1 MSNKKNN
8 SNKTKHSS
16 KGKFIILAI
25 LLITT
30 VVSSAYL
37 GLEYKKDLNSQK
49 ELKIKIEKEKKLET
63 ERIKREMLNRKTAK
77 KSAKDSYGVDA
88 KIVSDALITGDY
100 SNEGKKEVFLTF
112 DDGPSTTN
120 TPKVLDTLKANNVP
134 ATFFVMGKTLQM
146 DGAAEILKRI
156 YNEGHAIGNHTYSHN
171 YSYLYPSRILNLN
184 NFVTDL
190 DKNLNLMKQALGNT
204 FKTDIIRCPG
214 GYMSWQQMK
223 PLDDYLANNKMY
235 SIDWNALNEDA
246 EGKKKNAS
254 ELLERAKINSQGK
267 NLVVILMH
275 DTYGKDETAKALD
288 NIIKYY
294 KSEGYEFKIMN

>member
-37 GLEYKKDLNSQK
+37 GLEYKKDLNNQK
-49 ELKIKIEKEKKLET
+49 ELKVKIEKEKKLEA

-120 TPKVLDTLKANNVP
+120 TPKVLDTLKANNVH
-134 ATFFVMGKTLQM
+134 ATFFIMGKTLQM
-146 DGAAEILKRI
+146 DGAAEILKRT
-156 YNEGHAIGNHTYSHN
+156 YNEGHAIGNHTYSHD
-171 YSYLYPSRILNLN
+171 YSSLYPGRILNLN
-184 NFVTDL
+184 NFVADL
-190 DKNLNLMKQALGNT
+190 DKNLDLMKQTLGKT
-204 FKTDIIRCPG
+204 FRTDIIRCPG
-214 GYMSWQQMK
+214 GHMSWQQMK

-288 NIIKYY
+288 SIIKYY
-294 KSEGYEFKIMN
+294 KSEGYEFKIIN